1 MQKPTTVNREKVL
14 APKFTISNEARTQIE
29 LMKKMDFTI
38 EDKQFRVAIKGKEC
52 DGFTYE
58 VYFDVVN
65 LSDFVI
71 PLKEETGTCIIMDPF
86 SAFYMPNFSIDYLF
100 DPDENLEGFI
110 IKNSEQTQH
119 QGKFWVKKEA
129 KTPPLL

>member
-71 PLKEETGTCIIMDPF
+71 PLFALIQILSKKTIEIVNCKSIIG
-86 SAFYMPNFSIDYLF
+86 AAT
-100 DPDENLEGFI
+100 I
-110 IKNSEQTQH
+110 IN
-119 QGKFWVKKEA
+119 A
-129 KTPPLL
+129 L